1 MKEVI
6 RDVYTLSR
14 GFTVRDGF
22 IFCCVTPPANVYDAI
37 VIRNPAYAATMYRNL
52 VPSMRSLEEHI
63 QYINKHGIEKA
74 YIIAEDIDF
83 LLDCPSIR
91 YVRIASVRG
100 NRTSDFYSPL
110 YSMPEI
116 CYLDYSVQDGI
127 AIDYPRIKGLQCL
140 RIEDCERT
148 FFPTNIPGL
157 KSLSICD
164 KLADGKDT
172 PCERTLDYLNL
183 SCTNIRTLNG
193 LENTESMKYVE
204 LSYNR
209 VLSDVS
215 ALKHC
220 GQNLKILRI
229 ENCPKITDFSFL
241 YSLSGLVSLRL
252 NGKNELQSLDFLQE
266 MPNLSFLN
274 LSMTVL
280 DNDISPCLKI
290 PRVCLKGKRS
300 YSLQD
305 KDLPKNVT
313 SLDFEGMGLEQWRMV

>member
-1 MKEVI
+1 
-6 RDVYTLSR
+6 
-14 GFTVRDGF
+14 
-22 IFCCVTPPANVYDAI
+22 
-37 VIRNPAYAATMYRNL
+37 
-52 VPSMRSLEEHI
+52 
-63 QYINKHGIEKA
+63 
-74 YIIAEDIDF
+74 
-83 LLDCPSIR
+83 
-91 YVRIASVRG
+91 
-100 NRTSDFYSPL
+100 
-110 YSMPEI
+110 
-116 CYLDYSVQDGI
+116 
-127 AIDYPRIKGLQCL
+127 
-140 RIEDCERT
+140 
-148 FFPTNIPGL
+148 
-157 KSLSICD
+157 
-164 KLADGKDT
+164 
-172 PCERTLDYLNL
+172 
-183 SCTNIRTLNG
+183 
-193 LENTESMKYVE
+193 MKYVE

-300 YSLQD
+300 YNLQD